1 MGLKILYID
10 DDQFMKVFFEGYFE
24 EKYDIKTEGS
34 AEDAWKLFGK
44 GYTPDLLVLDLG
56 LPGQN
61 GQSFLQEFKQSKAFA
76 HIPVIVLSGDDKSN
90 TRISLLKLGAE
101 DYINKPFNPEEL
113 EIKIEKLVGFL
124 EKKMDPR
131 YLEKDTKVSGIYS
144 KEQ

>member
-10 DDQFMKVFFEGYFE
+10 DDQFMRVFFEGYFE
-24 EKYDIKTEGS
+24 EKYDIKIEGS
-34 AEDAWKLFGK
+34 AEEAWKLLGK
-44 GYTPDLLVLDLG
+44 GYVPDLLVLDLG

-76 HIPVIVLSGDDKSN
+76 HIPVIVLSADDKSN
-90 TRISLLKLGAE
+90 TRISLLKIGAE

-124 EKKMDPR
+124 EKKINPR
-131 YLEKDTKVSGIYS
+131 YLKEDVKVSGTYL
-144 KEQ
+144 KE